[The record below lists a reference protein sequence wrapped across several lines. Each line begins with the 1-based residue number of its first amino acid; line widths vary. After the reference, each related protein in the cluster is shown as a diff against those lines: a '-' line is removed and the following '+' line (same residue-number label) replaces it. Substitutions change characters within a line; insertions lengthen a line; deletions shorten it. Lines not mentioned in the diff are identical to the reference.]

1 MAVSLQ
7 ETISKTSS
15 GLLATNPDGSGGLL
29 SWQDIGT
36 YIRERYIKN
45 NEEKARQEKSAR
57 RQRFYQGQG
66 DAEMFEMLQAVYKS
80 AEVIELRRQFV
91 EFAKYFNMSRRITN
105 EVATVYNVPATRLV
119 DGDENNEHYQEVQRV
134 CRQHEVMQRVNRLG
148 FLHRALAVGPRMRMA
163 PSGKWEPTIDVVTPA
178 KFWAVRDPLD
188 PTLLVALIFE
198 NDYALASPMKRGA
211 TWTVVGWHETMSID
225 EDGLIVEASIRPH
238 GYSRLPW
245 VLLTLEPPDGCLLD
259 STTGDDIT
267 AAHEM
272 SWFLHVLHGKES
284 KSYTVQTI
292 AQGDVTNAARRQV
305 NDTDATGVVGEGVQ
319 IIRVDR
325 SLDVSVFTDGAK
337 HVAETCGSNYGIAPQ
352 VMRGESEQSADA
364 RELARLPL
372 RELRLQQQVPL
383 REFER
388 EFAEVQ
394 SMVIAKGDHRP
405 DLAFNTVGWR
415 INFSDPQTP
424 LGTKEALEVFEQKR
438 RMGLQSTR
446 GHLMSE
452 DPDLSP
458 EGADQVIEKIVD
470 DELKRNK
477 LMRPLQAISG
487 SPGAGMPDGTENNGG
502 GRPPIADDENTQ
514 PMRAT
519 A

>member
-7 ETISKTSS
+7 TTISKTSS
-15 GLLATNPDGSGGLL
+15 GVVSLNGDGSQVLL
-29 SWQDIGT
+29 SWQEVGT
-36 YIRERYIKN
+36 YLRERYIKN
-45 NEEKARQEKSAR
+45 NEEKARQEKAAR

-66 DAEMFEMLQAVYKS
+66 DGEMFEMIEQVYESPK
-80 AEVIELRRQFV
+80 VIELRRQFI
-91 EFAKYFNMSRRITN
+91 EFAKYFNLSRRVTN
-105 EVATVYNVPATRLV
+105 EVATVYNIPATRLV
-119 DGDENNEHYQEVQRV
+119 DGDENNARYQEVQRV

-148 FLHRALAVGPRMRMA
+148 FLHRALAVGPRMRQA
-163 PSGKWEPTIDVVTPA
+163 PSGMWEPTIDVVTPA

-211 TWTVVGWHETMSID
+211 TWTVVGWHETMMID
-225 EDGLIVEASIRPH
+225 EDGLIIEKSIRPH
-238 GYSRLPW
+238 GYSRIPW

-272 SWFLHVLHGKES
+272 TWFLAVLHAKES

-292 AQGDVTNAARRQV
+292 VQGDVTNAARRQV
-305 NDTDATGVVGEGVQ
+305 NDTDATGVLGEGVQ
-319 IIRVDR
+319 VVRVDR
-325 SLDVSVFTDGAK
+325 SLDVTVFSKGAQ
-337 HVAETCGSNYGIAPQ
+337 HVAESCGSNYGIAPQ

-394 SMVIAKGDHRP
+394 SMVIAKGAYRP
-405 DLAFNTVGWR
+405 DLAFTTDGWR

-424 LGTKEALEVFEQKR
+424 LGTKEALEVFEHER
-438 RMGLQSTR
+438 RLLLTSTR
-446 GHLMSE
+446 AFLMRR
-452 DPDLSP
+452 DPDLTP
-458 EGADQVIEKIVD
+458 EQADEVLAQFAK
-470 DELKRNK
+470 DELERNK
-477 LMRPLQAISG
+477 LMKPLQAISG
-487 SPGAGMPDGTENNGG
+487 SAGAEMPDGNESNGG
-502 GRPPIADDENTQ
+502 GRPPIRDEDTQ